1 MIIMT
6 KEKILSIILCFI
18 TYQWNVRTFLPHRTK
33 IEINFTNNAKR
44 SIKMQSLVDE
54 GLKGEGSWV
63 KGLRDIRFQLSVCK
77 APTKD
82 LIDFR
87 DL

>member
-1 MIIMT
+1 
-6 KEKILSIILCFI
+6 
-18 TYQWNVRTFLPHRTK
+18 
-33 IEINFTNNAKR
+33 
-44 SIKMQSLVDE
+44 MQSLVDE

-82 LIDFR
+82 LIYFR